1 MRLDVTRAWKDEAY
15 RQSLAAEQHNF
26 LPANPAAE
34 GLRDTA
40 LETVSGGCL
49 NLERETSSLALSVCE
64 VTVFTVNV
72 ALLVSA
78 NILTGPADNCKGTR

>member
-1 MRLDVTRAWKDEAY
+1 MRLDVTRAWRDEAY

-26 LPANPAAE
+26 LPANSAGE
-34 GLRDTA
+34 ELSDTV
-40 LETVSGGCL
+40 LETAFGGCS
-49 NLERETSSLALSVCE
+49 NLERETSSLALLVCG

-78 NILTGPADNCKGTR
+78 NVLTGPADNCKGTE